1 MLLTTGKSQENAQ
14 KLDRLDK
21 PLISGP
27 WWVIQRML
35 LLKTLAACGTEW
47 GILGKM
53 LGSGGKTLLVP
64 SVEASVLPQLP
75 PEDVGEVSLSLVP
88 SIYCMYHW
96 QWLIWSTTGK
106 RSWKVKS
113 SLFIEERVRMNGNDA
128 LTDNKYSIVCPPCH
142 MHSYISNNSSS
153 SIMFLPNMM
162 QLAHVP
168 IDAAFILS
176 LNLGNPKSRQ
186 SVYPFLDDDHSYLV
200 QSV

>member
-27 WWVIQRML
+27 WWVILRML
-35 LLKTLAACGTEW
+35 LLKMLAACGTEW

-53 LGSGGKTLLVP
+53 LGIGGKTLLVP

-88 SIYCMYHW
+88 SIYCIYHW
-96 QWLIWSTTGK
+96 QWQIWSTTGK
-106 RSWKVKS
+106 RSWKMKS
-113 SLFIEERVRMNGNDA
+113 SLFIEESIRMNGSDA

-142 MHSYISNNSSS
+142 IA
-153 SIMFLPNMM
+153 SI
-162 QLAHVP
+162 
-168 IDAAFILS
+168 
-176 LNLGNPKSRQ
+176 RQ
-186 SVYPFLDDDHSYLV
+186 
-200 QSV
+200 QQQ